1 MIFLIRGLPGS
12 GKSTYAQKL
21 LNIHPDAV
29 HVEADMF
36 FIRDEEYEFEPSKL
50 KEAHDWCF
58 VSFNKALLQSQKV
71 IVSNTFTTYDELK
84 RYFDTAYLMKVPIVV
99 VEMLTQYESAH
110 GVPEQTMQRMKSR
123 WVPVEKIVEKTLE
136 DYHNLNLSFVRIE

>member
-21 LNIHPDAV
+21 LNMHPDAV

-36 FIRDEEYEFEPSKL
+36 FIRDEKYEFEPSKL
-50 KEAHDWCF
+50 KEAHYWCF

-84 RYFDTAYLMKVPIVV
+84 RYLDAAHLMKKHITI
-99 VEMLTQYESAH
+99 VEMKTQFESIH
-110 GVPEQTMQRMKSR
+110 GVPENTMKRMRDR
-123 WVPVEKIVEKTLE
+123 WVPVHKIFEKIVE
-136 DYHNLNLSFVRIE
+136 DYKNLNAGYVVID